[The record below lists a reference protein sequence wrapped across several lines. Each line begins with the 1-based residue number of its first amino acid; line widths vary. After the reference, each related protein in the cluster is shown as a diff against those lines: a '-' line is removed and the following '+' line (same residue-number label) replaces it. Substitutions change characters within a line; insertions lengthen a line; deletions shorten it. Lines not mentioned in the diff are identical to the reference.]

1 LTLMTRNSLRTLSA
15 LCLLP
20 MLAACSESAV
30 MKPVRPN
37 LPPAP
42 ALFGLP
48 VPLPV
53 PQAGSDARAFAA
65 MERASL
71 LVANG
76 RLKNDGTFYGEVRKQ
91 FSR

>member
-1 LTLMTRNSLRTLSA
+1 
-15 LCLLP
+15 
-20 MLAACSESAV
+20 
-30 MKPVRPN
+30 
-37 LPPAP
+37 
-42 ALFGLP
+42 
-48 VPLPV
+48 
-53 PQAGSDARAFAA
+53 